1 MVAINQR
8 VKNNI
13 NRGNPFELVGKRF
26 ILKLYFSV
34 VAL

>member
-8 VKNNI
+8 VKNNT
-13 NRGNPFELVGKRF
+13 NRGNPFELVGERF

>member
-8 VKNNI
+8 VKNNT
-13 NRGNPFELVGKRF
+13 NRGNPFELVGEWF
-26 ILKLYFSV
+26 ILKLYFSA